1 MGFYLRRMLGND
13 IDSLSREEIEDAAEG
28 ALSMQHQLAQ
38 DVLSHAETSTIPER
52 HLKTDQ
58 RIVRAADTLARLT

>member
-1 MGFYLRRMLGND
+1 MGFYLRRMYGND
-13 IDSLSREEIEDAAEG
+13 IDSLSRKELEEAAEG

-38 DVLSHAETSTIPER
+38 DVLSLAETSTIPER

-58 RIVRAADTLARLT
+58 RIHRAEETLLRLT